1 MLILWSYKHKLPLGI
16 AALCVVSVFGLKD
29 TGIFI
34 NAHVQKTYSGNEI
47 EFSAGEKVNIV
58 EKKGDDFVVQKGKAK
73 VTIPQNKILLTE
85 VDIPTYRVIKA
96 TPIYKD
102 GKVIRNLFV
111 GEYAVQVED
120 KGESITVKCND
131 GTVGDVAR
139 SSLDKIADTREH
151 ITPMEV
157 KENAVAKSNAGSVKV
172 KAGENVNVVNYSD
185 GQFVIKANDGK
196 RYTLN
201 AKAFNLPTGQGD
213 ENAIQQD
220 EKIIVRVAKEASS
233 NEKYQ
238 LKATADSNSAS
249 GGIADRAVASAAKKL
264 GSTYVWGATGDGGYD
279 CSGLVYAV
287 YKNELGINLPRT
299 SSEMSEVGRQVSRS
313 NLREGDLLF
322 FNTAGNGV
330 SHVGIYIGNGQFI
343 HASSGQGKVIT
354 SSLSE
359 SYYSEHFVNATRVI

>member
-1 MLILWSYKHKLPLGI
+1 MWSAKHKLPLGV
-16 AALCVVSVFGLKD
+16 AALCVVSIFGLKD

-34 NAHVQKTYSGNEI
+34 NEHVQKTYSGNEV
-47 EFSAGEKVNIV
+47 EFSIGEKVNIV
-58 EKKGDDFVVQKGKAK
+58 EKKGNDFVVQKGKAK

-85 VDIPTYRVIKA
+85 VDVPTYRVVKA
-96 TPIYKD
+96 APITKD
-102 GKVIRNLFV
+102 GKVVRNLFV

-120 KGESITVKCND
+120 KGDTVTVKCND

-139 SSLDKIADTREH
+139 TSLEKIADTREH
-151 ITPMEV
+151 VTPMEV
-157 KENAVAKSNAGSVKV
+157 KENAVATGSAGTVQV
-172 KAGENVNVVNYSD
+172 KAGQNVNVVNYDD
-185 GQFVIKANDGK
+185 GQFVIKTNDGK
-196 RYTLN
+196 KYHLSAN
-201 AKAFNLPTGQGD
+201 VFEVKTGQSASAS
-213 ENAIQQD
+213 EEQD
-220 EKIIVRVAKEASS
+220 ERIIAKVAKEASN

-238 LKATADSNSAS
+238 LTASNVNSSTAS

-264 GSTYVWGATGDGGYD
+264 GSTYVWGATGNGGYD

-299 SSEMSEVGRQVSRS
+299 SSEMSTVGKQVSRS
-313 NLREGDLLF
+313 NLKEGDLLF
-322 FNTAGNGV
+322 FNTAGSGV

-359 SYYSEHFVNATRVI
+359 EYYDSRFVNATRVL